1 MPVAT
6 PKAMLADKG
15 YDGDSVR
22 EALLM
27 RGILPIIPPRANR
40 KNPPACDFKRY
51 KDRNQVERMFG
62 FIKHQR
68 RVATRYDKTALSYL
82 SFLNLAAVRRWLPHF
97 VNRT

>member
-97 VNRT
+97 VNRA